1 MSSFNKAPQVPTA
14 YTTAD
19 PDHSMQSR
27 SDAVFGVIP
36 PGLEQVLAEE
46 LEELGVGKTEIEP
59 GGVSFRAD
67 RETLYH
73 LHRWCRSANR
83 FWVRLGRFP
92 AANMEALARGI
103 RTLAWSQ
110 YVHPR
115 RQLTV
120 RVSSSGSRLS
130 HKESVASKVELAVR
144 DALRGPRREGARP
157 PRDPLEVLVRIE
169 QDEVEVSVDASGD
182 RLHRRGWRRDIT
194 HAPLRENLAAAVLWV
209 SGWQPGEPLVD
220 PMCGSGT
227 FVIEAATIAAGKAPG
242 DQREF
247 AFQTWPS
254 HDDRLWSKVRAGA
267 GEAIPTQILGSDL
280 DEDAISAARANARR
294 AGVAVELSQSDIREL
309 RLPAGPGTIVVN
321 PPYGE
326 RLRGA
331 RESWKALGS
340 WLQAHAQGWR
350 VAVLSP
356 DRELAR
362 LAGLSGPT
370 AADFRNGGIHVGVYV
385 QTIGAE
391 QTPTKRG

>member
-1 MSSFNKAPQVPTA
+1 MSSFNKAPHVPTA
-14 YTTAD
+14 YTTGD

-46 LEELGVGKTEIEP
+46 LRELGVRQGEIEP

-92 AANMEALARGI
+92 ATNMETLARGI
-103 RTLAWSQ
+103 RTLPWSL

-115 RQLTV
+115 RPLTV

-144 DALRGPRREGARP
+144 DALRGPRREGAKP
-157 PRDPLEVLVRIE
+157 PREPLEVLIRIE
-169 QDEVEVSVDASGD
+169 DDEVEVSVDASGD
-182 RLHRRGWRRDIT
+182 RLHRRGWRRDIR

-227 FVIEAATIAAGKAPG
+227 LVIEGATIAAGKAPG
-242 DQREF
+242 DQRGF
-247 AFQTWPS
+247 AFESWPS
-254 HDDRLWSKVRAGA
+254 HDERLWSKVRSPSGTP
-267 GEAIPTQILGSDL
+267 IPTQILGSDL
-280 DEDAISAARANARR
+280 DPDAIEAARANARR
-294 AGVAVELSQSDIREL
+294 AGVTIELATCDIRDL
-309 RLPAGPGTIVVN
+309 RLPDRPGTVVVN

-326 RLRGA
+326 RLRHA
-331 RESWKALGS
+331 RDSWRALGS
-340 WLQAHAQGWR
+340 WLQDRAVGWR
-350 VAVLSP
+350 VAALSP
-356 DRELAR
+356 DPALAR
-362 LAGLSGPT
+362 LAGLKGEPV
-370 AADFRNGGIHVGVYV
+370 ADFRNGGIHVGVYV

-391 QTPTKRG
+391 QSPTNRG